1 MAVSD
6 FTPAPKPHVYDL
18 LNSLN
23 AAFGRVRRNMEA
35 LEQTGIFEPE
45 MMKRLSRLSERSR
58 AESNSNLLQSLQAN
72 EQRELASLLET
83 P

>member
-6 FTPAPKPHVYDL
+6 STPAPKPHVYDL

-23 AAFGRVRRNMEA
+23 TAFGRVRRNMEA

-45 MMKRLSRLSERSR
+45 MMKRLCRLSERFR
-58 AESNSNLLQSLQAN
+58 AESNSSLLESLQAN
-72 EQRELASLLET
+72 EQRELAALRET